1 MVRGVLF
8 DLGNTVVLFPALGVE
23 TEDLSLERRFM
34 LESLVMVMYD
44 SLKDNGLQVGWSS
57 FFEAYRAVRSEQLEQ
72 QKRTLKEY
80 DMNERL
86 AKVLES
92 LRFNAPSSPEIVRQ
106 ALDAYFEEYIRR
118 VTIEE
123 EVIPTLRSLLPRYS
137 LGVVTNFAYP
147 SGVHAILRKFGL
159 EKIFDPV
166 VISGEVGWIKPS
178 PIIFQVALSK
188 LRLSA
193 DQVVFVGDD
202 PEADIRGAKNVGMK
216 TVFLARES
224 TRCDADVTVS
234 HFSSLTT
241 AIEGLEAS
249 EDKAKILRPNFKS

>member
-1 MVRGVLF
+1 MVRGILF

-23 TEDLSLERRFM
+23 TEQMSSERRSA
-34 LESLVMVMYD
+34 LESLVRKMYD
-44 SLKDNGLQVGWSS
+44 SLKLGGLQVEWSS
-57 FFEAYRAVRSEQLEQ
+57 FLEAYNAVRAQQLKQ
-72 QKRTLKEY
+72 QKQTLKEHN
-80 DMNERL
+80 MKERL

-92 LRFNAPSSPEIVRQ
+92 LSFKGSASSEIISQ
-106 ALDAYFEEYIRR
+106 ALDAYFRDYVRR
-118 VTIEE
+118 VNIEK
-123 EVIPTLRSLLPRYS
+123 EVIPTLRSLLPRYR

-147 SGVHAILRKFGL
+147 PAIYSILGKFGL

-178 PIIFQVALSK
+178 PVIFQVALSK

-202 PEADIRGAKNVGMK
+202 PESDIKGAKNAGMK
-216 TVFLARES
+216 TVFLAREP
-224 TRCDADVTVS
+224 TPCDADITIS

-241 AIEGLEAS
+241 AIDGLEA
-249 EDKAKILRPNFKS
+249 